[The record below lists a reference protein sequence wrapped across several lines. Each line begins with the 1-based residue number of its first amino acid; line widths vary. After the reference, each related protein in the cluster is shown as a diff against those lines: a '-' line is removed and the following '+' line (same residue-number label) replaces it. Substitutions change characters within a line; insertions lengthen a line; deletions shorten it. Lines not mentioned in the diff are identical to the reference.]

1 MHTHTLRYSFAMYLI
16 ENGYDVASVQSLL
29 GHSSAKT
36 TMIYVHMAKPKL
48 INVQSPYDNLS

>member
-1 MHTHTLRYSFAMYLI
+1 MYLI